1 MISIFRNNT
10 PLAIGLLLL
19 LAIVPEI
26 NPHPSASMLINSQ
39 HTIVWNWIYTFSEWI
54 NFNTSF
60 LGILIRVSVTL
71 ICALY
76 INKIVTDHKLMEKP
90 GYLPAMWF
98 LLLQS
103 LIPKQVSLDILLM
116 NVFMIA
122 SVKLMILV
130 YKLEKPINSLLTAS
144 FMLSL
149 IALINATSVIYFLW
163 LSAALL
169 IMRPASFR
177 EWIMVLTGYL
187 LPIYL
192 LTSILYLADRLDFSL
207 IFSFQ
212 KIEFGL
218 PVLSPIEWIRIAIV
232 WLTPWLFFMLSA
244 NQISKL
250 LIQGRKAFIICLLLS
265 IVVSSLIV
273 SDLTSVS
280 QNMHLSLLPA
290 TLLISPLFIHVRKK
304 LLPNLFILILLVLS
318 QLR

>member
-1 MISIFRNNT
+1 
-10 PLAIGLLLL
+10 
-19 LAIVPEI
+19 
-26 NPHPSASMLINSQ
+26 MLNNSQ
-39 HTIVWNWIYTFSEWI
+39 NTIVWNWIYTFSEWI

-103 LIPKQVSLDILLM
+103 LIPKQVSLDILVM

-232 WLTPWLFFMLSA
+232 LLTPWLFFMLSA

-265 IVVSSLIV
+265 IVVSSLIL
-273 SDLTSVS
+273 SELTSVS

-304 LLPNLFILILLVLS
+304 LLPNLFILILIVLS

>member
-1 MISIFRNNT
+1 LISIFRNNT

-26 NPHPSASMLINSQ
+26 NPHPSASMLNNSQ

-103 LIPKQVSLDILLM
+103 LIPIQVSLDILVM

-130 YKLEKPINSLLTAS
+130 YKLENPINSLLTAS

-212 KIEFGL
+212 KIEFAL

-265 IVVSSLIV
+265 IVVSSLIL
-273 SDLTSVS
+273 SELTSVS

-304 LLPNLFILILLVLS
+304 LLPNLFILILIVLS

>member
-1 MISIFRNNT
+1 LISIFRNNT

-26 NPHPSASMLINSQ
+26 NPHPSASMLNNSQ

-103 LIPKQVSLDILLM
+103 LIPKQVSLDILVM

-192 LTSILYLADRLDFSL
+192 LTSILYLANRLDFSL

-273 SDLTSVS
+273 SNLTSVS

>member
-1 MISIFRNNT
+1 
-10 PLAIGLLLL
+10 
-19 LAIVPEI
+19 
-26 NPHPSASMLINSQ
+26 MLNNSQ

-265 IVVSSLIV
+265 IVVSSLIL
-273 SDLTSVS
+273 SELTSVS

-304 LLPNLFILILLVLS
+304 LLPNLFILILIVLS

>member
-26 NPHPSASMLINSQ
+26 NPHPSASMLNNSQ
-39 HTIVWNWIYTFSEWI
+39 HTIIWNWIYTFSEWI

-76 INKIVTDHKLMEKP
+76 VNKIVTDHKLMEKP

-192 LTSILYLADRLDFSL
+192 LTSILYLANRLDFSL

-218 PVLSPIEWIRIAIV
+218 PVLSPIEWIHIAIV

-273 SDLTSVS
+273 SNLTSVS

>member
-1 MISIFRNNT
+1 
-10 PLAIGLLLL
+10 
-19 LAIVPEI
+19 
-26 NPHPSASMLINSQ
+26 MLINSQ

-212 KIEFGL
+212 KIEFAL

-265 IVVSSLIV
+265 IVVSSLIL
-273 SDLTSVS
+273 SELTSVS

>member
-26 NPHPSASMLINSQ
+26 NTHPETFVQNDSQ
-39 HTIVWNWIYTFSEWI
+39 HTIVWNWIAAFSEWI

-60 LGILIRVSVTL
+60 LGVLVRVSVTL
-71 ICALY
+71 IAALF
-76 INKIVTDHKLMEKP
+76 INKIVTDHKLIEKP

-103 LIPKQVSLDILLM
+103 LIPKQVSLDILFI
-116 NVFMIA
+116 NVCMIA

-130 YKLEKPINSLLTAS
+130 YKIENPINSLLTAS

-149 IALINATSVIYFLW
+149 IALINSASVTYFLW

-177 EWIMVLTGYL
+177 EWVMVMIGFL

-192 LTSILYLADRLDFSL
+192 LTSVLYLTDRLDFNL
-207 IFSFQ
+207 IFSFR
-212 KIEFGL
+212 KIVLEL
-218 PVLSPIEWIRIAIV
+218 PQLSPFEWIRIAIV
-232 WLTPWLFFMLSA
+232 LFIPWLFFMLSA

-250 LIQGRKAFIICLLLS
+250 LIQGRKTFIISLLLS
-265 IVVSSLIV
+265 IVVTALIL
-273 SDLTSVS
+273 SDLTSIS
-280 QNMHLSLLPA
+280 QSIHLALLPA
-290 TLLISPLFIHVRKK
+290 TLLVSPLFINVRKK

>member
-26 NPHPSASMLINSQ
+26 HTHPQEFIQNDSQ
-39 HTIVWNWIYTFSEWI
+39 QTIVWNWIYTFSEWI

-60 LGILIRVSVTL
+60 IGILIRVSVTL

-103 LIPKQVSLDILLM
+103 LIPKQVSLDLLFI
-116 NVFMIA
+116 NVCMIA

-130 YKLEKPINSLLTAS
+130 YKIENPINSLLTAS
-144 FMLSL
+144 FILSL
-149 IALINATSVIYFLW
+149 IALINSASILYFLW

-177 EWIMVLTGYL
+177 EWIMVLIGFL

-192 LTSILYLADRLDFSL
+192 LTSVLYITDRLDFNL
-207 IFSFQ
+207 IFSFR
-212 KIEFGL
+212 KIAFEL
-218 PVLSPIEWIRIAIV
+218 PQLSPFEWIRIAIV
-232 WLTPWLFFMLSA
+232 LLIPWLFFMLSA

-250 LIQGRKAFIICLLLS
+250 LIQGRKTFIISLLLS
-265 IVVSSLIV
+265 ILVTTLIL

-280 QNMHLSLLPA
+280 QSIHLALLPA
-290 TLLISPLFIHVRKK
+290 TLLVSPLFIDVRKK

>member
-26 NPHPSASMLINSQ
+26 NPHPSASMLNNSQ
-39 HTIVWNWIYTFSEWI
+39 HTIIWNWIYTFSEWI

-76 INKIVTDHKLMEKP
+76 VNKIVTDHKLMEKP

-192 LTSILYLADRLDFSL
+192 LTSILYLANRLDFSL

-218 PVLSPIEWIRIAIV
+218 PVLSPIEWIHIAIV

-250 LIQGRKAFIICLLLS
+250 LIQGRKTFIICLLLS

-273 SDLTSVS
+273 SNLTSVS

-290 TLLISPLFIHVRKK
+290 TLLISPLFINVRKK

>member
-26 NPHPSASMLINSQ
+26 NPHPSASMLNNSQ
-39 HTIVWNWIYTFSEWI
+39 NTIVWNWIYTFSEWI

-103 LIPKQVSLDILLM
+103 LIPKQVSLDILVM

-232 WLTPWLFFMLSA
+232 LLTPWLFFMLSA

-265 IVVSSLIV
+265 IVVSSLIL
-273 SDLTSVS
+273 SELTSVS

-304 LLPNLFILILLVLS
+304 LLPNLFILILIVLS

>member
-1 MISIFRNNT
+1 
-10 PLAIGLLLL
+10 
-19 LAIVPEI
+19 
-26 NPHPSASMLINSQ
+26 MLNNSQ

-60 LGILIRVSVTL
+60 IGILIRVSVTL

-192 LTSILYLADRLDFSL
+192 LTSILYLANRLDFSL

>member
-1 MISIFRNNT
+1 
-10 PLAIGLLLL
+10 
-19 LAIVPEI
+19 
-26 NPHPSASMLINSQ
+26 MLINSQ

-60 LGILIRVSVTL
+60 LGVLIRVSVTL

-76 INKIVTDHKLMEKP
+76 VNKIVTDHKLMEKP

-192 LTSILYLADRLDFSL
+192 LTSILYLANRLDFSL

-212 KIEFGL
+212 KIEFAL

-265 IVVSSLIV
+265 IVVSSLIL
-273 SDLTSVS
+273 SELTSVS